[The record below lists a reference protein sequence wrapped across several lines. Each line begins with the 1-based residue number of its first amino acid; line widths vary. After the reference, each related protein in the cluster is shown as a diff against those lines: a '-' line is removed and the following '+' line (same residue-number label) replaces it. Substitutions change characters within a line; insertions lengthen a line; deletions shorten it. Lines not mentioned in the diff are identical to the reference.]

1 MEEWDQTAK
10 QLKSKAELLESVCQ
24 DKLTHLY
31 QDKRKARKTYQEEH
45 SKIAAQFTTV
55 SNFFFFTMQYNAT
68 SFQFNYFSF
77 RIDESEGKNSFFVRM
92 GRSFYLMF

>member
-55 SNFFFFTMQYNAT
+55 STQSKFK
-68 SFQFNYFSF
+68 FNITLHF
-77 RIDESEGKNSFFVRM
+77 ESVEDIYV
-92 GRSFYLMF
+92 

>member
-1 MEEWDQTAK
+1 MNHLIQHVQFNGNNFIFFFPVLIGSLITKAWRAIMEEWDQTAK

-55 SNFFFFTMQYNAT
+55 SNTTNF
-68 SFQFNYFSF
+68 
-77 RIDESEGKNSFFVRM
+77 I
-92 GRSFYLMF
+92 

>member
-55 SNFFFFTMQYNAT
+55 STT
-68 SFQFNYFSF
+68 SL
-77 RIDESEGKNSFFVRM
+77 I
-92 GRSFYLMF
+92 

>member
-55 SNFFFFTMQYNAT
+55 STT
-68 SFQFNYFSF
+68 SFKFNYSSF
-77 RIDESEGKNSFFVRM
+77 QIGYFDGISNAR
-92 GRSFYLMF
+92 

>member
-55 SNFFFFTMQYNAT
+55 STPNQFK
-68 SFQFNYFSF
+68 FNYSSF
-77 RIDESEGKNSFFVRM
+77 RISESDIFRC
-92 GRSFYLMF
+92 